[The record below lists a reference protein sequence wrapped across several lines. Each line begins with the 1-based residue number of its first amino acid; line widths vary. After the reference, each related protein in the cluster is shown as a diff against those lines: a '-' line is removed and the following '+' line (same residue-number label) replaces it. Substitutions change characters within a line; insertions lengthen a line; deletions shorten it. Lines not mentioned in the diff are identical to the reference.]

1 MMGQA
6 EDLNELRQVAR
17 SFTDGDVPLSPNS
30 VLRSDL
36 GLNSYEMVQ
45 LICAVED
52 RFGVEIPDQS
62 INRLKTVQDVLDF
75 LANHG

>member
-1 MMGQA
+1 MGQA